1 MNGLYSPNWK
11 DSILDENARIIDVLQ
26 ALEKSG
32 LLLACFVNSIG
43 QLKSIITDSDI
54 RAALL
59 AGKKM
64 QDSALSCANENP
76 IVGDFR
82 ASTEALL
89 ELARQGGVHEMPLLD
104 EEKKLRDIFIVSVR
118 EKRISQFEEEIYPA
132 HPVPLPNAM
141 LILAGGLGMRLRS
154 CVADRPKP
162 LAVVGTQPIIT
173 TLIKRAAASGIRKFY
188 VSVNYL
194 ADQIVE
200 HLKGPEYE
208 GLDIT
213 VLYEE
218 KMLGTGGSLSLIPER
233 LKSALFVCNA
243 DILTT
248 VSFDKM
254 LKFHNTNGA
263 KITCAV
269 RPYKSA
275 VPFGIA
281 EIKDGKISEIR
292 EKPEFSYLVNAAIY
306 VLDPSVVD
314 LVADGTRID
323 MPEVV
328 HKAIQQNWPV
338 LPFFLHE
345 YWIDIGQ
352 PEDYQRANS
361 EYTIHFGETV

>member
-11 DSILDENARIIDVLQ
+11 DSILDKNARIIDVLK

-32 LLLACFVNSIG
+32 LLLACFVNAQG
-43 QLKSIITDSDI
+43 QLDSIITDSDI

-64 QDSALSCANENP
+64 EDPAFYEANENP
-76 IVGDFR
+76 IVGDYR
-82 ASTEALL
+82 ASTEDLL
-89 ELARQGGVHEMPLLD
+89 ELARQGGIHEIPLLD
-104 EEKKLRDIFIVSVR
+104 EDKKLRDIFIVSVR
-118 EKRISQFEEEIYPA
+118 EKRVTQFEEEIYPIL
-132 HPVPLPNAM
+132 PVLPNAM
-141 LILAGGLGMRLRS
+141 LILAGGLGTRLRS

-162 LAVVGTQPIIT
+162 LALVGSQPIIT
-173 TLIKRAAASGIRKFY
+173 TLIKRAVASGIRRFY

-200 HLKGPEYE
+200 HLKGPEFE
-208 GLDIT
+208 GLSIT
-213 VLYEE
+213 ILFEE
-218 KMLGTGGSLSLIPER
+218 KMLGTGGSLSLIPDH
-233 LKSALFVCNA
+233 LDSPLFVCNA

-248 VSFDKM
+248 ISYEKM
-254 LKFHNTNGA
+254 LKFHKANGA

-281 EIKDGKISEIR
+281 EIGEGRILEIR

-306 VLDPSVVD
+306 VLDPCIKELVVG
-314 LVADGTRID
+314 GTRVD

-328 HKAIQQNWPV
+328 HRAIEKNWSV

-361 EYTIHFGETV
+361 EYTTHFGERL